1 MNIQI
6 DNPISI
12 LNQDVSKTFLVSSK
26 SEEKYELFMKATRLD
41 VIGNNYREA
50 IISSEEASKKLVQA
64 NEVCIYFF
72 LMLSIS
78 NKAKNK
84 IKKLYRYCIIQKKNS
99 MILKKE

>member
-50 IISSEEASKKLVQA
+50 IISSEEASKKLEQA
-64 NEVCIYFF
+64 NEVCIYF
-72 LMLSIS
+72 L
-78 NKAKNK
+78 
-84 IKKLYRYCIIQKKNS
+84 
-99 MILKKE
+99 MILLMI